1 MLTLANNDV
10 YVDFFGR
17 LKDLVKNLKNDYFKR
32 I

>member
-17 LKDLVKNLKNDYFKR
+17 LKGFSEKFKKWLF
-32 I
+32 